1 MDIYREMEKIEEGG
15 KSADKAD
22 IERIHKDVHTRPF
35 HTALMVQTRSNKPIP
50 RHHACDGGNT

>member
-22 IERIHKDVHTRPF
+22 IERIH
-35 HTALMVQTRSNKPIP
+35 QGWSIP
-50 RHHACDGGNT
+50 DRFILL